1 MNTRLTL
8 RLALPTLLFCT
19 LVPRAQAER
28 ATEAEMGRACE
39 RWLAYMVEQKGGWAG
54 DAQPSIAG
62 TREIVASGRVVGRS
76 YAILPSGFV
85 VVPILRE
92 LPPIKAYSET
102 SGFDPEETR
111 GLPQLIKDVL
121 ADRLARFEAAY
132 GSLDARQPDTG
143 DVLFARINRKLWD
156 EFSTFAGPLK
166 SPSDLLAPLT
176 EAGPLMTTSWH
187 QSEPYWDY
195 CPMGDGGRCV
205 VGCVATA
212 AAQVLRYHQWPPEGH
227 GNHTYYWPGDTS
239 CGGSSPGAFLSANF
253 SDPYD
258 WAHMPDSC
266 ITGCT
271 PEEEDALAEL
281 NYEVGVAFDMW
292 YGHCGSGA
300 YMPTAI
306 DAFPEFFRYDD
317 SIVLEERTHHTAE
330 SWFSMIKIEINSHRP
345 ILYGIIYH
353 AIVCDGWRDTGG
365 MMQYHMNYGWGG
377 YRTGWYTLDNLYM
390 SDPEFEIQLRSIF
403 PTSWKVRVKADGS
416 GDYPTIQAAIDAVPP
431 GYVIQLEDGTYT
443 GPGNRDLVISGKALT
458 LCSLNGD
465 PAECTIDCQS
475 AGRGIT
481 VDSAGGACFRGITI
495 KNAHASGA
503 PPGDRGGAVY
513 CYDSILHM
521 LDCRLV
527 GNEADG
533 DGGGVCS
540 STSRVQ
546 VDSCSIV
553 DNIAGGRG
561 GGICTSDS
569 SITFINHTVIAGNDA
584 GLDGGGIASAPPS
597 AMEIE
602 HCALYGNR
610 SGASGGGLYVTI
622 EPDSTLTLRRST
634 LADNYAAGSGGGV
647 YCDGRPGRDLERM
660 LLWNNCAGG
669 EGDDVYLAS
678 AGTSVRFACSN
689 LDSTRIEGPGTFD
702 WMWHNFSIDP
712 GFCDPEDCSLAPT
725 SAGDY
730 HLKST
735 SPCAFGTAPLVCGT
749 IGGLEVACGPN
760 VFTVAPDGS
769 GDFATIQDA
778 VDSIPWCD
786 VVELTDGTF
795 TGPGNRDI
803 DFGGKILTVRSQ
815 SGSPHSCVIDCEG
828 LGRGFHFHSGEK
840 AWCGV
845 ENLTVTGGQAAS
857 GGAVLCQSASPTIRG
872 CVMAANSAAV
882 SGGAVCCDDA
892 DPAIESCTLVGNS
905 APEGAGI
912 RCVLSSPAVEKS
924 VIAMSPAGEAV
935 SCDSTSSPELACCDV
950 YGNGGG
956 DWTGCIQG
964 LEGSDGNFSQD
975 PVFCDPDSA
984 DFRLDSS
991 SPCVS
996 APGCGRVGALGVGC
1010 WQYRAWHVP
1019 GDAPTIQAGV
1029 DSASAGDTVLVACGT
1044 YAEAD
1049 LSLKSGI
1056 VLRSETGQA
1065 DCVTID
1071 AQGEGRVFWCVGVDS
1086 TASIEG
1092 LTLTGGAANGVVWPD
1107 NTGGAMYCENS
1118 SLAISGCVFDDN
1130 SAAYGGA
1137 VTLRYSSP
1145 AITQCTFVYNSASGS
1160 GAGIYSSYSTL
1171 HLENSI
1177 IALSGDGEA
1186 VDGYQGSAQIT
1197 CSDLYGNAGGDWVG
1211 WIAGKDTTGG
1221 NFSADPCFCE
1231 PFTGHVTVTSP
1242 CAPDSS
1248 PAGCGLVGAL
1258 GVGCEL
1264 TEVPEADR
1272 TLPARLTLGP
1282 AVPNPFNPV
1291 TAISYA
1297 IPAGKGPERVTLT
1310 VYNCLGQRV
1319 KTLVD
1324 ADQPPGFY
1332 SAVWDGTDQKH
1343 RAVASGV
1350 YFYRIAWNGKSE
1362 TKRMVLLK

>member
-1 MNTRLTL
+1 
-8 RLALPTLLFCT
+8 
-19 LVPRAQAER
+19 
-28 ATEAEMGRACE
+28 
-39 RWLAYMVEQKGGWAG
+39 
-54 DAQPSIAG
+54 
-62 TREIVASGRVVGRS
+62 
-76 YAILPSGFV
+76 
-85 VVPILRE
+85 
-92 LPPIKAYSET
+92 
-102 SGFDPEETR
+102 
-111 GLPQLIKDVL
+111 
-121 ADRLARFEAAY
+121 
-132 GSLDARQPDTG
+132 
-143 DVLFARINRKLWD
+143 
-156 EFSTFAGPLK
+156 
-166 SPSDLLAPLT
+166 
-176 EAGPLMTTSWH
+176 
-187 QSEPYWDY
+187 
-195 CPMGDGGRCV
+195 
-205 VGCVATA
+205 
-212 AAQVLRYHQWPPEGH
+212 
-227 GNHTYYWPGDTS
+227 
-239 CGGSSPGAFLSANF
+239 
-253 SDPYD
+253 
-258 WAHMPDSC
+258 
-266 ITGCT
+266 
-271 PEEEDALAEL
+271 
-281 NYEVGVAFDMW
+281 
-292 YGHCGSGA
+292 
-300 YMPTAI
+300 
-306 DAFPEFFRYDD
+306 
-317 SIVLEERTHHTAE
+317 
-330 SWFSMIKIEINSHRP
+330 
-345 ILYGIIYH
+345 
-353 AIVCDGWRDTGG
+353 
-365 MMQYHMNYGWGG
+365 
-377 YRTGWYTLDNLYM
+377 
-390 SDPEFEIQLRSIF
+390 
-403 PTSWKVRVKADGS
+403 
-416 GDYPTIQAAIDAVPP
+416 
-431 GYVIQLEDGTYT
+431 
-443 GPGNRDLVISGKALT
+443 
-458 LCSLNGD
+458 
-465 PAECTIDCQS
+465 
-475 AGRGIT
+475 
-481 VDSAGGACFRGITI
+481 
-495 KNAHASGA
+495 
-503 PPGDRGGAVY
+503 
-513 CYDSILHM
+513 
-521 LDCRLV
+521 
-527 GNEADG
+527 
-533 DGGGVCS
+533 
-540 STSRVQ
+540 
-546 VDSCSIV
+546 
-553 DNIAGGRG
+553 
-561 GGICTSDS
+561 
-569 SITFINHTVIAGNDA
+569 
-584 GLDGGGIASAPPS
+584 
-597 AMEIE
+597 
-602 HCALYGNR
+602 
-610 SGASGGGLYVTI
+610 
-622 EPDSTLTLRRST
+622 
-634 LADNYAAGSGGGV
+634 
-647 YCDGRPGRDLERM
+647 M

-892 DPAIESCTLVGNS
+892 DPVIESCTLVGNS

-1071 AQGEGRVFWCVGVDS
+1071 AQREGRVFWCVGVDS

-1332 SAVWDGTDQKH
+1332 SVVWDGTDEKH